1 MKSPTAYK
9 RSLAPDY
16 DGSPSPDTIAPMI
29 ADGDGCNFR
38 VLGPVEVVGSGGP
51 VRFARRQQLD
61 LVAFLMLRADRV
73 VATGE
78 IVEAMWGGAAPR
90 TAGVQVQNMV
100 SALRAALHDR
110 DGPLATVDRQAAGYA
125 LRITAGRL
133 DLAVFE
139 QLVGRARAA
148 ATPDAAAVLLR
159 EALGLWR
166 GAVPLAG
173 VRAAF
178 ATAARAYLGEQRDTA
193 LEQLF
198 DAELSCGNHAGIVPA
213 LTDAV
218 AANPVRQRF
227 VAQLMIALHRGG
239 RVTDALAAFRNA
251 RRILS
256 AEYGLD
262 AGRELRDLERRILT
276 GDHTLDPPAERER
289 AVVPTRSDH
298 GARRAAVLVPAQLPL
313 DVRGFAG
320 RAAELARLDELAAGG
335 GAGAT
340 AVAVVVG
347 TAGVGKTALAVHWAK
362 RAAAAFPDGQL
373 YVNLRGFH
381 PGARPMDPGEALRGF
396 LDALGA
402 APERV
407 PAGLDAQAALYR
419 SMVAGRRM
427 LVLLDNALDAEQV
440 RPLLPGGPGGTVLV
454 TSRDQLIDLVAR
466 EGAVPVALDVL
477 PAAEARQLLSA
488 RLGVQRV
495 DADPRAADAIAA
507 HCARLPLALAMVAAR
522 AAVHPAFPLGS
533 LAAEL
538 SAARGRPDAGY
549 FTADVQAAFS
559 WSYRRLSS
567 PAARLFRLLGLHP
580 GQDVGVD
587 AAASLA
593 GEPPQEVRPLLA
605 ELVRAHLATE
615 HLPGRFSM
623 HDLLRAYAAELAR
636 DTERGPD
643 LHAARRRLLA
653 HYLHSA
659 YAAALLIYPH
669 RIRLELVA
677 ADPGTAVTAFAD
689 AERASAWFTVEHP
702 VLVAALNT
710 AADASLGVH
719 AWQLASAMSTFLDR
733 SGHWHDWVATQR
745 TALTVAERC
754 SDRAGRAHAHGS
766 LGLAF
771 NRLKRYDE
779 AHAHLRRAD
788 ALFGELDDLVAQ
800 AYTHLRMSLVHEG
813 QGDRR
818 AALADAQQALDRFKR
833 AEHRIGQGQALN
845 SIGWLHAQLGQYAE
859 AVEHCEQ
866 AVAVHRALA
875 DREGLA
881 NALDSLGFAHHSRG
895 EHRRAVVCYRQALV
909 VLRRLDDPYYETIT
923 LTHLGDTHHAAG
935 DNRAAAE
942 AWRRALAK
950 LDELGHPDAR
960 EVRERLAGLDGS

>member
-1 MKSPTAYK
+1 
-9 RSLAPDY
+9 
-16 DGSPSPDTIAPMI
+16 MI

-38 VLGPVEVVGSGGP
+38 VLGPVEVVASGAP

-100 SALRAALHDR
+100 SALRAALHDG

-139 QLVGRARAA
+139 QLVRRARVA
-148 ATPDAAAVLLR
+148 ATPADAAVLLR

-166 GAVPLAG
+166 GTVPLAG

-178 ATAARAYLGEQRDTA
+178 ATAARAYLSEQRDTA

-198 DAELSCGNHAGIVPA
+198 DAELGCGNHAGIVPA

-239 RVTDALAAFRNA
+239 RVTDALGAFRSA
-251 RRILS
+251 RRVLS
-256 AEYGLD
+256 GEYGLD
-262 AGRELRDLERRILT
+262 VGRDLRDLERRILR
-276 GDHTLDPPAERER
+276 GDNTLDAPVERQQ

-298 GARRAAVLVPAQLPL
+298 DVSRAAVLVPAQLPL

-320 RAAELARLDELAAGG
+320 RAAELARLDELAAG
-335 GAGAT
+335 AGSAAT

-347 TAGVGKTALAVHWAK
+347 TAGVGKTALAVYWAQ

-407 PAGLDAQAALYR
+407 SAGLDAQAALYR
-419 SMVAGRRM
+419 SMVAGRRV
-427 LVLLDNALDAEQV
+427 LVLLDNAVDAEQV
-440 RPLLPGGPGGTVLV
+440 RPLLPGGRGGMVLV
-454 TSRDQLIDLVAR
+454 TSRDQLIGLIAR
-466 EGAVPVALDVL
+466 EGAVPVTLGVL
-477 PAAEARQLLSA
+477 PAAEARELLSA
-488 RLGVQRV
+488 RLGAQRV
-495 DADPRAADAIAA
+495 DADPQAADEIAA

-522 AAVHPAFPLGS
+522 AAVNPAFPLGS
-533 LAAEL
+533 LSAEL
-538 SAARGRPDAGY
+538 SAARGSPHGLDGDY
-549 FTADVQAAFS
+549 FTTDVQAAFS

-580 GQDVGVD
+580 GQDVGLD

-605 ELVRAHLATE
+605 ELVRAHLVTE

-636 DTERGPD
+636 DTDSGPD
-643 LHAARRRLLA
+643 LQAARRRLLA

-669 RIRLELVA
+669 RIRLELVPA
-677 ADPGTAVTAFAD
+677 EPGTAVTAFAD
-689 AERASAWFTVEHP
+689 AERASAWFAVEHP

-710 AADASLGVH
+710 AADENLGVH

-745 TALTVAERC
+745 TALAVAERC
-754 SDRAGRAHAHGS
+754 TDRVGRAHAHGS
-766 LGLAF
+766 LGLAC

-788 ALFGELDDLVAQ
+788 GLFGELDDLVGQ

-813 QGDRR
+813 QGDRL
-818 AALADAQQALDRFKR
+818 AALADAQQALYRFKR

-866 AVAVHRALA
+866 AVAVHRALG

-881 NALDSLGFAHHSRG
+881 NALDSLGFAYHSRG
-895 EHRRAVVCYRQALV
+895 DHRRAVVHYRQALV

-935 DNRAAAE
+935 EGRAAAE
-942 AWRRALAK
+942 AWRRSLAK

-960 EVRERLAGLDGS
+960 EVRERLARLDGAEGV

>member
-1 MKSPTAYK
+1 
-9 RSLAPDY
+9 
-16 DGSPSPDTIAPMI
+16 MI
-29 ADGDGCNFR
+29 ADGDDCNFR
-38 VLGPVEVVGSGGP
+38 VLGPVEVVASGGQ

-90 TAGVQVQNMV
+90 TAGIQVQNMV
-100 SALRAALHDR
+100 SALRAALHDTH
-110 DGPLATVDRQAAGYA
+110 GPLATVDRQAAGYA

-139 QLVGRARAA
+139 RLVGRARAA
-148 ATPDAAAVLLR
+148 ATPAAAAAMLR

-166 GAVPLAG
+166 GTVPLAG
-173 VRAAF
+173 VRATF

-198 DAELSCGNHAGIVPA
+198 DAELGCGNHAGIVPA

-239 RVTDALAAFRNA
+239 RVTDALGAFRHA
-251 RRILS
+251 RRVLS
-256 AEYGLD
+256 VEYGLD
-262 AGRELRDLERRILT
+262 AGRELRELERRILL
-276 GDHTLDPPAERER
+276 GDQTLDPPPARQR
-289 AVVPTRSDH
+289 VVSPASDH
-298 GARRAAVLVPAQLPL
+298 DTGGAAVPVPAQLPL

-320 RAAELARLDELAAGG
+320 RRAELARLDELAAGAK
-335 GAGAT
+335 AGAT
-340 AVAVVVG
+340 TVAVVVG
-347 TAGVGKTALAVHWAK
+347 TAGVGKTALAVHWAQ
-362 RAAAAFPDGQL
+362 RTAAAFPGGQL

-427 LVLLDNALDAEQV
+427 LILLDNALDAEHV
-440 RPLLPGGPGGTVLV
+440 RPLLPGGRGGTVLV

-466 EGAVPVALDVL
+466 EGAVPVTLDVL

-488 RLGVQRV
+488 RLGAHRV
-495 DADPRAADAIAA
+495 DADRRAADEIAA

-522 AAVHPAFPLGS
+522 AAVNPAFPLGS
-533 LAAEL
+533 LSAEL
-538 SAARGRPDAGY
+538 SAARAASDADY
-549 FTADVQAAFS
+549 FSTDVQAAFS
-559 WSYRRLSS
+559 WSYRRLTS

-580 GQDVGVD
+580 GQEVGTD
-587 AAASLA
+587 AAASVA
-593 GEPPQEVRPLLA
+593 GEPAPEIRPLLA
-605 ELVRAHLATE
+605 ELVRAHLVTE
-615 HLPGRFSM
+615 HLPGRFSL
-623 HDLLRAYAAELAR
+623 HDLLRAYAAQLAH
-636 DTERGPD
+636 DTDSGPD
-643 LHAARRRLLA
+643 LLAARRRLLA

-659 YAAALLIYPH
+659 YAAAMLIYPH
-669 RIRLELVA
+669 RMRLELTP

-689 AERASAWFTVEHP
+689 AEQASAWFTVEHP
-702 VLVAALNT
+702 VLLAALNT
-710 AADASLGVH
+710 AADERLSTH

-754 SDRAGRAHAHGS
+754 TDRVGRAHAHGS
-766 LGLAF
+766 LGLAC
-771 NRLKRYDE
+771 NRLTRYDE

-788 ALFGELDDLVAQ
+788 SLFGELDDLAGQ

-813 QGDRR
+813 QGERV
-818 AALADAQQALDRFKR
+818 AALADAQQALDRFQR
-833 AEHRIGQGQALN
+833 AGHRIGQGQALN
-845 SIGWLHAQLGQYAE
+845 SIGWLHAQLGQYTE

-866 AVAVHRALA
+866 AVAVHRALG

-881 NALDSLGFAHHSRG
+881 NALDSLGFAYHCRG
-895 EHRRAVVCYRQALV
+895 DHRRAVVCYRQALV

-935 DNRAAAE
+935 DRRAAAE
-942 AWRRALAK
+942 AWRRSLAK

-960 EVRERLAGLDGS
+960 EVRERLARLDGAWGV